1 MCKSLMSIKWAVR
14 HPNLPFG
21 LCCARTAKGVS
32 WPTSDAT
39 IALFLLHARSE
50 AEKLHSQHVLTSMI
64 VYLAMA
70 IDLPQWAIKAI
81 DKIRSFLWRGR
92 KDAKGG
98 HCLVAP
104 KVCLPIELGGLGISN
119 LQTLSWALRSRWLW
133 LQKMDPTRPWGVFQI
148 HVHKNNQVSSL
159 LQLSLMLE
167 IVQGLFLGLI
177 DGLMV
182 SEWKTLHLKCLSWC
196 PNKES
201 IGQYLKL

>member
-1 MCKSLMSIKWAVR
+1 MSIKWAVR

-32 WPTSDAT
+32 WPTSDANT
-39 IALFLLHARSE
+39 ALFLLHARLE

-81 DKIRSFLWRGR
+81 DKIRRSFLWRGR

-104 KVCLPIELGGLGISN
+104 KVCLPTQLGGLGISN
-119 LQTLSWALRSRWLW
+119 LQT
-133 LQKMDPTRPWGVFQI
+133 
-148 HVHKNNQVSSL
+148 
-159 LQLSLMLE
+159 QLGS
-167 IVQGLFLGLI
+167 
-177 DGLMV
+177 
-182 SEWKTLHLKCLSWC
+182 
-196 PNKES
+196 
-201 IGQYLKL
+201 